1 MLEAQQPVID
11 KIKANEKRIKRLETG
26 IGYIAISSRLKPI
39 TDKSKRGFKTTREK
53 YAEEHKEELEQFNKA
68 VRYLKANRLNADDR
82 PKLMAE
88 IKALKTENQKLQAK
102 MRSAN
107 IDHEMIRQ
115 IRYCVD
121 AVLHE
126 AEIPEKKES
135 VLAKLKE
142 AQATKQTHR
151 RKQKDLSLSDK

>member
-1 MLEAQQPVID
+1 
-11 KIKANEKRIKRLETG
+11 
-26 IGYIAISSRLKPI
+26 
-39 TDKSKRGFKTTREK
+39 
-53 YAEEHKEELEQFNKA
+53 
-68 VRYLKANRLNADDR
+68 
-82 PKLMAE
+82 
-88 IKALKTENQKLQAK
+88 
-102 MRSAN
+102 
-107 IDHEMIRQ
+107 MIRQ